1 LAAGKVLCTIASLT
15 QNRENTMHTGLRTTL
30 RIIVGIIGVSALA
43 ALAFLI
49 TAQFWS
55 AASEAQIHWYGH
67 STQVNGIFSQG
78 IGEILIAWALM
89 TFAVL
94 IAIAAVVFAIAISV
108 LVLVFT
114 GVVLGATALMLGL
127 PLIVIAGIVWLVVR
141 QSNRTSR
148 PQNTTAAT
156 Q

>member
-1 LAAGKVLCTIASLT
+1 
-15 QNRENTMHTGLRTTL
+15 MHTGLRITL
-30 RIIVGIIGVSALA
+30 RIIVGVIGVSALA

-67 STQVNGIFSQG
+67 STQINGIFSQG
-78 IGEILIAWALM
+78 IGEILLAWALM
-89 TFAVL
+89 TLAGL
-94 IAIAAVVFAIAISV
+94 IVIAAVIFALAISV
-108 LVLVFT
+108 LAMVFT

-127 PLIVIAGIVWLVVR
+127 PLIVIAAIVWFVVR
-141 QSNRTSR
+141 QSSRTSR
-148 PQNTTAAT
+148 PHNTPAAT

>member
-1 LAAGKVLCTIASLT
+1 
-15 QNRENTMHTGLRTTL
+15 MHTGLRITL
-30 RIIVGIIGVSALA
+30 RIIVGVIGVSALA

-67 STQVNGIFSQG
+67 STQINGIFSQG
-78 IGEILIAWALM
+78 IGEILVAWALM
-89 TFAVL
+89 TLAGL
-94 IAIAAVVFAIAISV
+94 IVIAAVIFALAISV
-108 LVLVFT
+108 LALVFT

-127 PLIVIAGIVWLVVR
+127 PLIVIAAIVWFVVR
-141 QSNRTSR
+141 QSSRTSR
-148 PQNTTAAT
+148 PQNSTAAT